1 MTVYADIL
9 FLVDASMD
17 LVVLWLCARLFH
29 RGITTG
35 RLLVSAAVGGLGSVG
50 LLFLPERGWLILCTG
65 LLLSAGMT
73 LVSFGY
79 GTARRFVTM
88 WIAVWG
94 CGALLGGVMT
104 MLMRLG
110 KPVYTA
116 AGGGSYPL
124 FYTATIGLC
133 AVCLRLWRRKRTERT
148 ARLHIRHGDWQ
159 TEVTALVD
167 SGNLV
172 TDPISGIPVI
182 FLSADSAPDFPVT
195 SDWLLGRD
203 CPECF
208 LRSMRVIPT
217 RTIDGTGCVGGF
229 VAEECTVNGMARR
242 AVIVVERRGEYG
254 DCGALCPASLCG
266 TV

>member
-124 FYTATIGLC
+124 F
-133 AVCLRLWRRKRTERT
+133 
-148 ARLHIRHGDWQ
+148 
-159 TEVTALVD
+159 
-167 SGNLV
+167 
-172 TDPISGIPVI
+172 
-182 FLSADSAPDFPVT
+182 
-195 SDWLLGRD
+195 
-203 CPECF
+203 
-208 LRSMRVIPT
+208 
-217 RTIDGTGCVGGF
+217 
-229 VAEECTVNGMARR
+229 
-242 AVIVVERRGEYG
+242 
-254 DCGALCPASLCG
+254 
-266 TV
+266 